1 MLSLLL
7 LLLFMSIEQSE
18 CGSMS
23 MSVAVLR
30 EFTHKTH
37 TLKCNT
43 SYKENTVFSLS
54 KERVCVWERGK
65 GISFLLSFEFYNGKN
80 LFSMNESDCMCRC
93 RCVCVCV
100 IWFPAF
106 YDTIHFQLSLHKP
119 FVPLQTNDVLPLSFS
134 QGWHT
139 VVPIDTNLVNNSK
152 SQ

>member
-1 MLSLLL
+1 MLSLL
-7 LLLFMSIEQSE
+7 LLLFMSIVQSE

-43 SYKENTVFSLS
+43 SYKEQRKS
-54 KERVCVWERGK
+54 VWERGR

-93 RCVCVCV
+93 RCVYVYV

-119 FVPLQTNDVLPLSFS
+119 FVPLQTNDVLSLSFS

-139 VVPIDTNLVNNSK
+139 VVSIDKNLINNRKFPI
-152 SQ
+152 